1 MSQLPQNN
9 EAFDY
14 EPEYAKLYQTNDSQ
28 PSDADDTDDW
38 TQPASELPS
47 EVQGEQDGQRAAN
60 SSLLCGFLTPL
71 TFFLGCWLFF
81 HDLEESGLMIAFA
94 APLLNILG
102 IWQGVVARRRGT
114 RAIGGLVLNGLGVC
128 FFIGIAALIMMIL
141 NAFSHMN

>member
-9 EAFDY
+9 EDFDNN
-14 EPEYAKLYQTNDSQ
+14 PEYAKLYQANDSQ
-28 PSDADDTDDW
+28 QSEADGTDDW

-71 TFFLGCWLFF
+71 TFFLGCWLIF
-81 HDLEESGLMIAFA
+81 HDLEESGLMLAIV

-102 IWQGVVARRRGT
+102 LWQGRVAQRHGT
-114 RAIGGLVLNGLGVC
+114 RATGGLVLNGLGLC
-128 FFIGIAALIMMIL
+128 FFIGIAFLIMLIA
-141 NAFSHMN
+141 NALSHIN